1 MILSP
6 LEQFEIVI
14 IIPLYSKIFDLSFTN
29 SSFIMLLS
37 IVFFLLLLVMITLNG
52 SGSIVPNRWQV
63 IVETIYDTVLEMVND
78 NIGSRGKQFFPFI
91 FTLFSFILI
100 SNLIGL
106 IPYSFTITSHLV
118 VTLALSLTVF
128 IGLNIICVKEHG
140 IKMLGLFLPPGSD
153 LALAP
158 LLVPIEFISY
168 IFRLFS
174 LAVRLFANMMAGHT
188 LLKVIAGFA
197 WSMMVGGTVLFLA
210 HFIPLIILVVLFGLE
225 LGVAM
230 IQAYVF
236 TILTC
241 IYLNEAVNLH

>member
-1 MILSP
+1 M
-6 LEQFEIVI
+6 
-14 IIPLYSKIFDLSFTN
+14 
-29 SSFIMLLS
+29 
-37 IVFFLLLLVMITLNG
+37 IVFVGI
-52 SGSIVPNRWQV
+52 
-63 IVETIYDTVLEMVND
+63 
-78 NIGSRGKQFFPFI
+78 
-91 FTLFSFILI
+91 
-100 SNLIGL
+100 
-106 IPYSFTITSHLV
+106 
-118 VTLALSLTVF
+118 
-128 IGLNIICVKEHG
+128 NIICLKEHG

-153 LALAP
+153 LGLAP

-197 WSMMVGGTVLFLA
+197 WSMMAGGTILFIS
-210 HFIPLIILVVLFGLE
+210 HFIPLIVLVVLIGLE
-225 LGVAM
+225 LGVAL

>member
-1 MILSP
+1 MFIISP
-6 LEQFEIVI
+6 LEQFEII
-14 IIPLYSKIFDLSFTN
+14 AIIPLYSKLFDLSFTN

-140 IKMLGLFLPPGSD
+140 IKMLGLF
-153 LALAP
+153 
-158 LLVPIEFISY
+158 
-168 IFRLFS
+168 
-174 LAVRLFANMMAGHT
+174 
-188 LLKVIAGFA
+188 
-197 WSMMVGGTVLFLA
+197 
-210 HFIPLIILVVLFGLE
+210 
-225 LGVAM
+225 
-230 IQAYVF
+230 
-236 TILTC
+236 
-241 IYLNEAVNLH
+241 

>member
-6 LEQFEIVI
+6 LEQFEII
-14 IIPLYSKIFDLSFTN
+14 TIIPAYSRFLDISFTN
-29 SSFIMLLS
+29 SSFIMILGVIL
-37 IVFFLLLLVMITLNG
+37 FLLLLLMVTSYG
-52 SGSIVPNRWQV
+52 VRTIVPNRWQV
-63 IVETIYDTVLEMVND
+63 IVESVYETILEMVND
-78 NIGSRGKQFFPFI
+78 NIGSRGKKFFPFI
-91 FTLFSFILI
+91 FTLFTFILI

-118 VTLALSLTVF
+118 VTLTLSMIVF
-128 IGLNIICVKEHG
+128 VGINIICLKEHG

-153 LALAP
+153 LGLAP

-197 WSMMVGGTVLFLA
+197 WSMMAGGTILFIS
-210 HFIPLIILVVLFGLE
+210 HFIPLIVLVVLIGLE
-225 LGVAM
+225 LGVAL

>member
-1 MILSP
+1 MFILSP
-6 LEQFEIVI
+6 LEQFEII
-14 IIPLYSKIFDLSFTN
+14 AIIPMYSKIFDFSFTN

-37 IVFFLLLLVMITLNG
+37 VGVFLLLLLMITNT
-52 SGSIVPNRWQV
+52 SNIVPNRWQ
-63 IVETIYDTVLEMVND
+63 IIIETIYDTILQMVND
-78 NIGSRGKQFFPFI
+78 NIGSRGKNFFPFI
-91 FTLFSFILI
+91 FTLFTFILI

-118 VTLALSLTVF
+118 VTLALSMTVF
-128 IGLNIICVKEHG
+128 IGLNIICIKEHG
-140 IKMLGLFLPPGSD
+140 IEMLGLFLPPGSD

-197 WSMMVGGTVLFLA
+197 WSMMAGGTILFLA